1 MTAEQLNKIS
11 EHVPHSKFTEFCEQ
25 LGIPYVRA
33 SNILETHNKDYTK
46 ALRECLEK
54 WKART
59 GGERLALV
67 AALEKV
73 ELSGIVR
80 DLAL

>member
-1 MTAEQLNKIS
+1 MTEEQLNKLS
-11 EHVPHSKFTEFCEQ
+11 EHVLHSKYTEFCKE
-25 LGIPYVRA
+25 LGIPYVPA
-33 SNILETHNKDYTK
+33 SNILETHNRDYTK

-73 ELSGIVR
+73 ELSGIIQ